1 MTSIGY
7 ATLQIIPSLDGVS
20 KSVDKQL
27 GFLPG
32 RGKTVGKQLG
42 ASIAEGVRASES
54 DVKRA
59 FDNQAKLADRA
70 ADATGKLKV
79 AQAGYQDLVEKG
91 VRSGQRFERAKAAVE
106 KATRDETRATR
117 SATDALKEY
126 ENAQKAAASAG
137 DKMGSGF
144 GAKLKGLAGG
154 ARSGGIEAAS
164 GFVEGFGGPI
174 AALGTKAGP
183 IGVALAAA
191 VGLGALAGGLLA
203 KQVLSG
209 LDQLQSQANVAA
221 KLGLSPEQMRPIAD
235 AAAQA
240 YAGNFGESVEANM
253 DAARAAIQSGLLDPN
268 ATRADV
274 QAMVEQLSTVSDVM
288 GEEIPAVARSASQA
302 IKTGLATDATGA
314 MDLLVRA
321 TQNGLNVSED
331 LLDTVDEYGTQ
342 FRKVGLSGDEA
353 FGLIAQAAKG
363 GARDTDVAA
372 DAIKEFTLQVMDV
385 GNKDVG
391 AAFDALGLNVDTM
404 QNRFAQGG
412 DTAKQAMIET
422 LDRVRALDDP
432 LKKNTVS
439 LGLFGTKAEDMGAA
453 LGALDLRTAVQQ
465 FGEVDGAVK
474 RAADTMGGTGA
485 SSIESAKRSVEV
497 AVGKVQQ
504 GLGAA
509 FTPALTSLGTW
520 VSDHSGEILDFLTG
534 IGEIT
539 LRSVQIAVNALGSL
553 VKGVALVGEALGDL
567 AGFALQG
574 MAALE
579 DAFGDKDLAERLR
592 KNADE
597 AFGFGE
603 GLDGI
608 ADKMLHFS
616 ADNMISDMK
625 AAAAS
630 AKETQDKVKQLGDAV
645 TTLPDGTVVINDNAP
660 DAEKRITDVGLVVK
674 QLPDGKRVVIEADTS
689 QAKQEMSNF
698 LDSYKKLIVQPQ
710 VAPPT
715 YTPGDAGSVILPSGG
730 RAGGGVV
737 DPSGIIRGPGSGTS
751 DSILAAVMGG
761 SGGFIR
767 VSNDES
773 INTAA
778 STRANW
784 PVIAAMNAG
793 ADLAPWFKSLPG
805 LAGGGLVDAPDV
817 SAAQSLSGTPYS
829 KDLRFDCSGSV
840 ARVINSTLGTGG
852 GLMTTKTA
860 REWLAA
866 RGFVEG
872 SGGPGQ
878 ISVGWYDRGPN
889 PNDGHMAM
897 TLSNGLN
904 AEAGGKNGVF
914 TIGGTAAG
922 ANDPQFD
929 HHMYLPQMFGEGLGG
944 SSGGSSWAAA
954 ASSAA
959 GGGTP
964 GIGPNG
970 EQGTYSA
977 PDAKTVREAN
987 QKVAD
992 ADDRVREAE
1001 ARRRELEADA
1011 KESQKISADS
1021 AVQKATRE
1029 AADARA
1035 DRDEALKGKFT
1046 AGQPGSS
1053 GGGGIGFNLPS
1064 AFSGLA
1070 SIGLNGLGLTTQVSP
1085 NTPQRTF
1092 EFGNALGSAVS
1103 GQLSSAL
1110 DVFGVGDSPGWLQGL
1125 STLIGEISIGGSGG
1139 GNIFG
1144 GAAPVSAL
1152 TPGDSPAALDP
1163 SDVHGARGGQAPGPG
1178 VVYSPVFNTN
1188 DDTAFRDFQRFANE
1202 RVGAKLGSL

>member
-20 KSVDKQL
+20 KAVDKQL

-32 RGKTVGKQLG
+32 RGKAAGKQLG
-42 ASIAEGVRASES
+42 ASIADGMRASEA
-54 DVKRA
+54 DIKRA

-91 VRSGQRFERAKAAVE
+91 VQSGQRYERAKAAVE

-117 SATDALKEY
+117 AAADALKEY
-126 ENAQKAAASAG
+126 KDAQKSVESAG
-137 DKMGSGF
+137 DKMASGF
-144 GAKLKGLAGG
+144 GAKLKDLAGG
-154 ARSGGIEAAS
+154 ARSGGSEAAA

-174 AALGTKAGP
+174 AAIGSKAGP
-183 IGVALAAA
+183 IGLALATA
-191 VGLGALAGGLLA
+191 VGLGALTGGALA
-203 KQVLSG
+203 KAVLSG
-209 LDQLQSQANVAA
+209 MDQLQSQANVAA

-235 AAAQA
+235 AAAKA

-253 DAARAAIQSGLLDPN
+253 DAARAAIQSGLLNPD
-268 ATRADV
+268 ATQADV
-274 QAMVEQLSTVSDVM
+274 QAMVQQLSTVSDVM
-288 GEEIPAVARSASQA
+288 GEEIPATARAAQQA
-302 IKTGLATDATGA
+302 IRTGLADNATQA
-314 MDLLVRA
+314 FDLFVRA
-321 TQNGLNVSED
+321 QQSGLNVSED
-331 LLDTVDEYGTQ
+331 FLDTITEYGTQ
-342 FRKVGLSGDEA
+342 FRQLGLNGPEA
-353 FGLIAQAAKG
+353 LGLISQAVKG
-363 GARDTDVAA
+363 GARDTDTAA
-372 DAIKEFTLQVMDV
+372 DALKEFAIRAIDGSKTSTEAYE
-385 GNKDVG
+385 
-391 AAFDALGLNVDTM
+391 AAGLSAQDYTS
-404 QNRFAQGG
+404 RIAQGG
-412 DTAKQAMIET
+412 DTAKQAFGQV
-422 LDRVRALDDP
+422 LDAIRRIDDP
-432 LKKNTVS
+432 VKRNTISV
-439 LGLFGTKAEDMGAA
+439 GLFGTTAEDLARSFGSM
-453 LGALDLRTAVQQ
+453 DLSTAVQQ
-465 FGEVDGAVK
+465 FGQVDGAAK

-485 SSIESAKRSVEV
+485 SSIESAKRAVEV
-497 AVGKVQQ
+497 AVDKVQQ

-509 FTPALTSLGTW
+509 FSPALTSFSNW
-520 VSDHSGEILDFLTG
+520 VSDHSDEILDFFTG
-534 IGEIT
+534 IGEVT
-539 LRSVQIAVNALGSL
+539 LQSVQIAVNALGTL
-553 VKGVALVGEALGDL
+553 VRGISTVGSALGDL

-579 DAFGDKDLAERLR
+579 DAFGDKNVADSLR
-592 KNADE
+592 KSAE
-597 AFGFGE
+597 QAFSFGE

-608 ADKMLHFS
+608 ADKMMHFS
-616 ADNMISDMK
+616 ADNMIADMK
-625 AAAAS
+625 AAAAAS
-630 AKETQDKVKQLGDAV
+630 KATQDKIKQLGDAV

-660 DAEKRITDVGLVVK
+660 DAEKRISDVGLVIK
-674 QLPDGKRVVIEADTS
+674 QLPDGKRVVVEADTS
-689 QAKQEMSNF
+689 QAEQQVSTF
-698 LDSYKKLIVQPQ
+698 LDSYKKLVIEAQ
-710 VAPPT
+710 VAPRT
-715 YTPGDAGSVILPSGG
+715 YTPGDAGSLILPSGG

-737 DPSGIIRGPGSGTS
+737 DPSGMIRGPGSGTS

-767 VSNDES
+767 VSNEES

-793 ADLAPWFKSLPG
+793 ANLAPWFKSLPG
-805 LAGGGLVDAPDV
+805 LAGGGLVDGPDV
-817 SAAQSLSGTPYS
+817 AAAQSLSGTPYS
-829 KDLRFDCSGSV
+829 KESRFDCSGSV
-840 ARVINSTLGTGG
+840 ARVINTALGTGG

-929 HHMYLPQMFGEGLGG
+929 HHMYLPTVFGEGSGG
-944 SSGGSSWAAA
+944 SSGGGWAAVA
-954 ASSAA
+954 GSAA
-959 GGGTP
+959 GGSGGTP

-1011 KESQKISADS
+1011 KESQKISADA
-1021 AVQKATRE
+1021 AVKKATRE

-1046 AGQPGSS
+1046 ANKPGGS
-1053 GGGGIGFNLPS
+1053 GGGSGFSVPS
-1064 AFSGLA
+1064 SLSG
-1070 SIGLNGLGLTTQVSP
+1070 
-1085 NTPQRTF
+1085 F
-1092 EFGNALGSAVS
+1092 GSAI
-1103 GQLSSAL
+1103 GQFFDGQISSAL
-1110 DVFGVGDSPGWLQGL
+1110 GVLGVNQSPGWLQGISKL
-1125 STLIGEISIGGSGG
+1125 VGGISIGGGDGG
-1139 GNIFG
+1139 GIFG
-1144 GAAPVSAL
+1144 GAAPASAAVNS
-1152 TPGDSPAALDP
+1152 GISSAATVLDGE
-1163 SDVHGARGGQAPGPG
+1163 VHGARGGQAPGPG
-1178 VVYSPVFNTN
+1178 VVYSPIFNTN
-1188 DDTAFRDFQRFANE
+1188 DDTAFRDSQRFMNE
-1202 RVGAKLGSL
+1202 RVGANLGSF

>member
-1 MTSIGY
+1 MTTIGY
-7 ATLQIIPSLDGVS
+7 AVMPVIPSLDGVS
-20 KSVDKQL
+20 KSIDKQL

-32 RGKTVGKQLG
+32 QGKSVGKKLG
-42 ASIAEGVRASES
+42 ASIAEGVRAAEA

-59 FDNQAKLADRA
+59 FDNQAKFADRA

-79 AQAGYQDLVEKG
+79 AQAGYQDLIEKG
-91 VRSGQRFERAKAAVE
+91 IQSGQRYERAKAAVE

-117 SATDALKEY
+117 AAADALKEY
-126 ENAQKAAASAG
+126 ESAQKSAASAG
-137 DKMGSGF
+137 DKLGNGF

-235 AAAQA
+235 AAAKA
-240 YAGNFGESVEANM
+240 YAGNFGESIEANM

-509 FTPALTSLGTW
+509 FAPALTGLSSW
-520 VSDHSGEILDFLTG
+520 VSDHSDEILDFLTG
-534 IGEIT
+534 IGEVT
-539 LRSVQIAVNALGSL
+539 LRGCQIAVNALGQL
-553 VKGVALVGEALGDL
+553 VKGVSTVGTALGDL

-579 DAFGDKDLAERLR
+579 DAFGDKDVAAGLR
-592 KNADE
+592 KNAEE
-597 AFGFGE
+597 AFSFGE

-608 ADKMLHFS
+608 ADKMMHFS
-616 ADNMISDMK
+616 ADDMIADMK
-625 AAAAS
+625 AAAAAS
-630 AKETQDKVKQLGDAV
+630 KETQDKIEQLGDAV

-660 DAEKRITDVGLVVK
+660 DAEQRISDVGLVIK
-674 QLPDGKRVVIEADTS
+674 QLPDGKRIVVEADTT
-689 QAKQEMSNF
+689 QANQQMSSF
-698 LDSYKKLIVQPQ
+698 LDTYSKLVIQPR

-715 YTPGDAGSVILPSGG
+715 YTPGDAGSVILPQGS

-737 DPSGIIRGPGSGTS
+737 DPSGRISGPGSGTS

-767 VSNDES
+767 VSNNES

-784 PVIAAMNAG
+784 PVIAAMNNG
-793 ADLAPWFKSLPG
+793 ANLAPWFKSIPG
-805 LAGGGLVDAPDV
+805 LAGGGLVDGPDV
-817 SAAQSLSGTPYS
+817 LAAQSLSGTPYS
-829 KDLRFDCSGSV
+829 KDQRFDCSGSV
-840 ARVINSTLGTGG
+840 ARVINTALGTGG

-897 TLSNGLN
+897 TLSNGVN
-904 AEAGGKNGVF
+904 AESGGKNGVF
-914 TIGGTAAG
+914 TIGGNAAG

-929 HHMYLPQMFGEGLGG
+929 HHMYLPQMFGEGFGG
-944 SSGGSSWAAA
+944 SSGGSSWAAGGGGG
-954 ASSAA
+954 SSAA
-959 GGGTP
+959 GVP

-970 EQGTYSA
+970 ESGYYTP
-977 PDAKTVREAN
+977 PDAKTVREADE
-987 QKVAD
+987 KVRD
-992 ADDRVREAE
+992 ADDRVKEAE

-1011 KESQKISADS
+1011 KESQKISADT

-1046 AGQPGSS
+1046 EGKASGSS
-1053 GGGGIGFNLPS
+1053 GGGGSKFGVPGSLSGF
-1064 AFSGLA
+1064 
-1070 SIGLNGLGLTTQVSP
+1070 
-1085 NTPQRTF
+1085 
-1092 EFGNALGSAVS
+1092 GSAIGTFLD
-1103 GQLSSAL
+1103 GQVSSAL
-1110 DVFGVGDSPGWLQGL
+1110 GVLGVNESPGWLQAISQFVG
-1125 STLIGEISIGGSGG
+1125 GISIDPSQRVDSAGLPVAAGDGNYGS
-1139 GNIFG
+1139 
-1144 GAAPVSAL
+1144 AVPVSAIS
-1152 TPGDSPAALDP
+1152 PGLQSVAPDA
-1163 SDVHGARGGQAPGPG
+1163 SDVHGARAGQSPG
-1178 VVYSPVFNTN
+1178 PVFNTTIQGTDAEDAVAHFQGYVN
-1188 DDTAFRDFQRFANE
+1188 RVTASR
-1202 RVGAKLGSL
+1202 LG